1 MTENFAAGKG
11 ITYIDL
17 NTIDKS
23 ELNIDWNTD
32 TKDGGDHL
40 NVSGAQ
46 RVTEW
51 FGRYIDKNYDFA
63 DKRQDA
69 DYSEWNSIYDEYNG
83 KITPMINKIRLTGKK

>member
-1 MTENFAAGKG
+1 M
-11 ITYIDL
+11 
-17 NTIDKS
+17 
-23 ELNIDWNTD
+23 
-32 TKDGGDHL
+32 
-40 NVSGAQ
+40 SGAQ